1 MDMIRWN
8 DVGGWRGV
16 FDLKSG
22 LHDGPSLG
30 SQVRRITD
38 VLEVFYLPTE
48 TRVNAAEIL
57 RQSFQTKL
65 RLTFEIAGAEAE
77 IDEELSPATS
87 MGVLKKMAD
96 LIMLFCAAI
105 GSMAFGVLT
114 AYGIF
119 RIAFAM
125 MRPRRTVVAVKV
137 SAQLASE

>member
-1 MDMIRWN
+1 MMDLRY
-8 DVGGWRGV
+8 GGESAKLRTY
-16 FDLKSG
+16 
-22 LHDGPSLG
+22 LG
-30 SQVRRITD
+30 
-38 VLEVFYLPTE
+38 VFYLPTE

-57 RQSFQTKL
+57 RQSFKTKL
-65 RLTFEIAGAEAE
+65 RLTVEIAGAEAE
-77 IDEELSPATS
+77 IDEELSPATLT
-87 MGVLKKMAD
+87 GVLKKMAD

-137 SAQLASE
+137 GAQLASE